1 MAAATALIT
10 GPTAGI
16 GAGFA
21 RRLAADGY
29 DLVLVSRD
37 VARLEALAE
46 DLNHRFGSHV
56 EVLPANLA
64 DPAQLTAV
72 ESRLADPERPI
83 DLLVNNAGF
92 ATKTRFVK
100 TPPER
105 LDAELDVLVRAV
117 LRLTRA
123 ALPAMLERGSGSI
136 INVSSVAGWL
146 PLGTYNAAKAWVT
159 AFTTGLATQVAG
171 SGVRILLL
179 APGFVH
185 TEFHQRADLD
195 MSRFPEWAWL
205 DVDPVVDTALRD
217 LARGRT
223 VSVPDLRYK
232 VAAQLARHLPSR
244 LVARYYY
251 RYRR

>member
-1 MAAATALIT
+1 
-10 GPTAGI
+10 
-16 GAGFA
+16 
-21 RRLAADGY
+21 
-29 DLVLVSRD
+29 
-37 VARLEALAE
+37 
-46 DLNHRFGSHV
+46 
-56 EVLPANLA
+56 
-64 DPAQLTAV
+64 
-72 ESRLADPERPI
+72 
-83 DLLVNNAGF
+83 
-92 ATKTRFVK
+92 
-100 TPPER
+100 
-105 LDAELDVLVRAV
+105 
-117 LRLTRA
+117 
-123 ALPAMLERGSGSI
+123 MLERGSGSI

>member
-10 GPTAGI
+10 GPTSGI

-21 RRLAADGY
+21 RRLAAEGY

-37 VARLEALAE
+37 VSRLGAEAEHLTR
-46 DLNHRFGSHV
+46 RFGCQV
-56 EVLPANLA
+56 EVLPADLSDSTQVA
-64 DPAQLTAV
+64 SV
-72 ESRLADPERPI
+72 EARLADPERPI

-100 TPPER
+100 TEPDR
-105 LDAELDVLVRAV
+105 LDDELDVMVRAV

-123 ALPAMLERGSGSI
+123 ALAPMLERGSGSI

-171 SGVRILLL
+171 TGVRILLL

-185 TEFHQRADLD
+185 TEFHQRSDLD

-205 DVDPVVDTALRD
+205 DVDTVVDTALRD

-223 VSVPDLRYK
+223 VSVPDVRYK
-232 VAAQLARHLPSR
+232 VASQLARHLPSK
-244 LVARYYY
+244 LVGRFYY
-251 RYRR
+251 RHRR

>member
-37 VARLEALAE
+37 ASRLKALAG
-46 DLNHRFGSHV
+46 DLSHRFGCQV
-56 EVLPANLA
+56 EVLPADLS
-64 DPAQLTAV
+64 DPTQVAAV

-100 TPPER
+100 TEPDV
-105 LDAELDVLVRAV
+105 LDAELDVMVRAV

-123 ALPAMLERGSGSI
+123 ALPPMLERGNGSI

-185 TEFHQRADLD
+185 TEFHQRAELD

-205 DVDPVVDTALRD
+205 DVDPVVDAALRD

-223 VSVPDLRYK
+223 VSVPDVRYK
-232 VAAQLARHLPSR
+232 VAVQLARHLPSK
-244 LVARYYY
+244 LVGRFYY
-251 RYRR
+251 RHRR